1 MQLTRARIGL
11 VATLA
16 CAGAGLSLAAPATT
30 WAAIEMLEDQAA
42 DALMQYFTD
51 SDKVSVR
58 SLIGSCS
65 VALRSNTTMSF
76 QWNNEH
82 VTIPAIDA
90 PAGSP
95 EAVDAITTASR
106 PIAGNAYSDFN
117 KVRNE
122 ITAGAVRGGTSVSYY
137 ISSETDYLGQQLAA
151 SHNKSFMDEKWNAS
165 VGGSYGWDR
174 IEPVADDDTN
184 TGADTKTTL
193 HWNVVGTRVVSPTML
208 LRMGVEYNLVSGLQH
223 NPYRNVYAGGTNV
236 PERHPDHR
244 SRSDVF
250 VRFNKY
256 MNNRSSAKLS
266 YRLYGDD
273 WGIISHEVG
282 ARLSQYVRR
291 GLFASYEYR
300 WYTQSAADFY
310 RPEYETTSGV
320 DGYLSG
326 DYRMAELAS
335 HLFGFGLNFDLDAFT
350 DGGGWTSPMA
360 LKFNYERYFNSNN
373 YTASF
378 LTTQL
383 TYRF

>member
-1 MQLTRARIGL
+1 MGFARALAFGAPALAL
-11 VATLA
+11 VAPA
-16 CAGAGLSLAAPATT
+16 PCAAAMSL
-30 WAAIEMLEDQAA
+30 LEDQAA
-42 DALMQYFTD
+42 DCLLQYFSD
-51 SDKVSVR
+51 SDHVSVR

-65 VALRSNTTMSF
+65 VALRSNTTLSM

-106 PIAGNAYSDFN
+106 PIAGNAYQDFT

-122 ITAGAVRGGTSVSYY
+122 VTTSAVRGGTSVQYY
-137 ISSETDYLGQQLAA
+137 ISSESDYLGQQIAA

-165 VGGSYGWDR
+165 VGASYGWDA
-174 IEPVADDDTN
+174 IKPLADDDTG
-184 TGADTKTTL
+184 TQAGSKTTI
-193 HWNVVGTRVVSPTML
+193 HWNAVGTRILSPTAL
-208 LRMGVEYNLVSGLQH
+208 VRVGVEYNLVSGLQH

-244 SRSDVF
+244 SRSDLF
-250 VRFNKY
+250 ARFNKY
-256 MNNRSSAKLS
+256 LSNRSSLKLS

-273 WGIISHEVG
+273 WGIVSHELG
-282 ARLSQYVRR
+282 TRLSQYVRR

-300 WYTQSAADFY
+300 YYTQSAADFQ
-310 RPEYETTSGV
+310 RDEYATTTGV
-320 DGYLSG
+320 DGYVTG
-326 DYRMAELAS
+326 DYRLAELSS
-335 HLFGFGLNFDLDAFT
+335 HLFGFALNLDLDALAA
-350 DGGGWTSPMA
+350 DSELLRQMGV
-360 LKFNYERYFNSNN
+360 KFNYERYFNSNN
-373 YTASF
+373 YSANF